1 MKRKCY
7 GDTKTKLVLT
17 DKAYDMYCS
26 TDPLSIY
33 ERKDG
38 LYDMDGSL
46 IMNGLTAEQ
55 TNEVLE
61 EFYEED

>member
-7 GDTKTKLVLT
+7 GDTKTKLELT
-17 DKAYDMYCS
+17 DKAYDMCCS